1 MRPHR
6 ENLEL
11 DRNAREISR
20 EGAMVH
26 ALSLEVTG
34 PQSWK
39 RTHIIIGLCYAS
51 NSCLANIKALF

>member
-20 EGAMVH
+20 EGAMG
-26 ALSLEVTG
+26 ALRSDGATKLEAN
-34 PQSWK
+34 SYHH
-39 RTHIIIGLCYAS
+39 RFMLC
-51 NSCLANIKALF
+51 L